1 MFIIELNKYIGS
13 SKVLEDK
20 EEWKKQEIPEKI
32 DHPDRDSSNRYHIFR
47 MYTKSLVCH
56 RVPPWRS
63 FPIPID

>member
-32 DHPDRDSSNRYHIFR
+32 DHPDRDSSNR
-47 MYTKSLVCH
+47 
-56 RVPPWRS
+56 
-63 FPIPID
+63 